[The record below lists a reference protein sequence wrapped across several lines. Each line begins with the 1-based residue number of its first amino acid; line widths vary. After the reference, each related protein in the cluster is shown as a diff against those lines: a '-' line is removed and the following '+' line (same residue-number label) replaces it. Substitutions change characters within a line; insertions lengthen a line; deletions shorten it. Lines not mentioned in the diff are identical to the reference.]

1 MCNKPARGLT
11 LIELM
16 VFIVVVGIAAN
27 AMLGVFSSL
36 TRSSAN
42 LLPDKQ
48 AQAVASSLM
57 NEILAQPFT
66 FCDPDDLARAPLA
79 INAAPFPPG
88 CTSAGNVEN
97 LGPEAG
103 ETRNGLTAF
112 DNVNDYHS
120 VLPIAVVTVP
130 NQPPATGVTAIPSLT
145 GYTYQVTVAPTPAR
159 PNVIATPNDA
169 LLVTVTVTAPNG
181 SVARL
186 QGIRVRYTPRTG

>member
-66 FCDPDDLARAPLA
+66 FCDPDAPNADTAANVAACGAFAEA
-79 INAAPFPPG
+79 I
-88 CTSAGNVEN
+88 
-97 LGPEAG
+97 GPEAG
-103 ETRNGLTAF
+103 PETRNGGTPF

-120 VLPIAVVTVP
+120 VAQIPASRL
-130 NQPPATGVTAIPSLT
+130 NQPLGAGVALIPGLLNYS
-145 GYTYQVTVAPTPAR
+145 YQVIIAPTGL
-159 PNVIATPNDA
+159 PNVPLNAA
-169 LLVTVTVTAPNG
+169 LLITVTVTAPNG
-181 SVARL
+181 AVARL
-186 QGIRVRYTPRTG
+186 QGIRVRYAPTT